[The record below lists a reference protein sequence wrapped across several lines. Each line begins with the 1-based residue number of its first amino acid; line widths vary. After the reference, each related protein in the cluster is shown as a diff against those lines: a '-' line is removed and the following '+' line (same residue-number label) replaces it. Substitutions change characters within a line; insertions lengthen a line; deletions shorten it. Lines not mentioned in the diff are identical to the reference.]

1 MKRIQSFSR
10 PLLSPK
16 RLHHT
21 NIPNPNPIPSLLA
34 HKATAAA
41 PLDIHPEVAH
51 ALATHQPVV
60 ALETALVTNGVAPP
74 TNLSI
79 ARELEAIVRKQGAVP
94 ATVGVIGGRVKV
106 GLRDEELVRLADTEG
121 NKGLVKVC
129 AAFVLEG
136 GGGLNMG
143 ERRGG
148 GCGANGKGF

>member
-1 MKRIQSFSR
+1 MKRIQSLSR
-10 PLLSPK
+10 PLISPK

-21 NIPNPNPIPSLLA
+21 NIPNPLA
-34 HKATAAA
+34 HKTAA

-60 ALETALVTNGVAPP
+60 ALETALITNGVAPP

-121 NKGLVKVC
+121 NKGLVKVRASFFIC
-129 AAFVLEG
+129 WMDGVVYV
-136 GGGLNMG
+136 
-143 ERRGG
+143 
-148 GCGANGKGF
+148 